1 MQLDCLLFFQGFVNE
16 NPTAPIQLKSRR
28 TFPCENDFCRLG
40 CICSS
45 LSHTSRTS
53 HCGWPACM
61 FGCSCLKQK
70 VVLLK
75 HLDSCDSSPSPHH
88 GGEKK
93 KKKGKRRMK
102 MAYGKALDSS
112 SNGNEAV
119 FIRLMINTL
128 SFLQLVVLKEADS
141 VTQPA
146 KRVRTL
152 WRKSNGAL
160 DPEPLYIPKMASV
173 SFPVVST

>member
-1 MQLDCLLFFQGFVNE
+1 MQLAFLLLPFFFVPLQGFVRK
-16 NPTAPIQLKSRR
+16 NPTAPIQLKGMQTLS
-28 TFPCENDFCRLG
+28 CLNEFCRLG

-75 HLDSCDSSPSPHH
+75 NLDSSCDSSPSPHH
-88 GGEKK
+88 GGAKKK
-93 KKKGKRRMK
+93 KKKGRRMK

-112 SNGNEAV
+112 FNENKAA
-119 FIRLMINTL
+119 FIRLMINSLCRSSTC
-128 SFLQLVVLKEADS
+128 S
-141 VTQPA
+141 
-146 KRVRTL
+146 
-152 WRKSNGAL
+152 
-160 DPEPLYIPKMASV
+160 PEGGR
-173 SFPVVST
+173 